1 MNVKKTPNNTRKIL
15 LSVNDLAVDY
25 KTKTR
30 VIHAVKKTS
39 FNIKRG
45 ECLGLVG
52 ESGCGKTTIALS
64 LLKLLPDNASINSGK
79 ISLSGKQIHNVSENK
94 FRNEIRWKKISMV
107 FQGAMNSLNP
117 VIRVGDQIIEP
128 LTDNGVDKK
137 SAKKKAK
144 ELLEEVGLKS
154 AIYSR
159 YPHELSGGMKQRI
172 VIAMALITDPDLIIL
187 DEPTSALDVSVQAQ
201 IMNLLKRFKREKQLS
216 FLFITH
222 DIALASDLSDRLAVM
237 SKGKLVEYGD
247 IDSILKNPKEKFTR
261 MLLESFPSLNKPIH
275 KKKISSSTK
284 FIEIKN
290 VNMTFQT
297 RKRFF
302 STEDLHALSNV
313 SLDIYKGE
321 ALALVG
327 ESGSGKTTLARV
339 IVNLLNP
346 TSGNILVK
354 KENLNSLIAEDPM
367 SFRKRFQ
374 MIFQDPYSSL
384 NTFMNVNTIL
394 EEPLIIHD
402 FNDSSS
408 RTEIIH
414 KCLKSVQLTPPE
426 EFLNK
431 YPHML
436 SGGQRQRIGIARS
449 LVLNPDFLIADE
461 PVSMIDASS
470 RLDVLSVLQQLKE
483 QNKITLL
490 YITHDL
496 ATARV
501 FSDRIAV
508 MLNGMIIELGDSNE
522 IIKNPMHP
530 YTKSLIESVPDP
542 NPDNRF
548 RERNVVSNDLFSI
561 KCTYLDTNNI
571 VVDPHIEKLKNHKCR
586 KSYPNMIK
594 INKNHFVYCH
604 RK

>member
-1 MNVKKTPNNTRKIL
+1 MNVKKTSSNLRKPL
-15 LSVNDLAVDY
+15 LSVTDLTVDY

-30 VIHAVKKTS
+30 VINAVKKIS
-39 FNIKRG
+39 FDINHN

-64 LLKLLPDNASINSGK
+64 LLSILPDNASTPSGI
-79 ISLSGKQIHNVSENK
+79 ISLSGKQIHNLSENK

-117 VIRVGDQIIEP
+117 VLRVGDQIIEP
-128 LTDNGVDKK
+128 LTDHGVNKND
-137 SAKKKAK
+137 AKKKAK
-144 ELLEEVGLKS
+144 KLLEDVGLTS
-154 AIYSR
+154 DIYSR

-172 VIAMALITDPDLIIL
+172 IIAMSLITDPDLVIL
-187 DEPTSALDVSVQAQ
+187 DEPTSALDVSIQAQ
-201 IMNLLKRFKREKQLS
+201 IMNLLKKFKREKNLS
-216 FLFITH
+216 MLFITH

-247 IDSILKNPKEKFTR
+247 IDSILKNPQEKFTR
-261 MLLESFPSLNKPIH
+261 MLLKSFPSLSKRIT
-275 KKKISSSTK
+275 KKNISSNTK

-290 VNMTFQT
+290 VNMTFKT

-302 STEDLHALSNV
+302 SSEDLHALSNI

-327 ESGSGKTTLARV
+327 ESGSGKTTLAR
-339 IVNLLNP
+339 IIINLLNP
-346 TSGNILVK
+346 TSGTVLFQ
-354 KENLNSLIAEDPM
+354 KENLSSIITNDLMA
-367 SFRKRFQ
+367 FRRKSQ

-384 NTFMNVNTIL
+384 NTFMNVKAIL
-394 EEPLIIHD
+394 EEPLLIHD
-402 FNDSSS
+402 LSN
-408 RTEIIH
+408 RTQIINE
-414 KCLKSVQLTPPE
+414 CLKSVQLVPPE
-426 EFLNK
+426 EFLTK

-436 SGGQRQRIGIARS
+436 SGGQRQRVGIARA
-449 LVLNPDFLIADE
+449 LVLSPDFLIADE

-470 RLDVLSVLQQLKE
+470 RLAVLSVLQKLKE

-508 MLNGMIIELGDSNE
+508 MLNGMIVELGESNE
-522 IIKNPMHP
+522 IIKNPLHP
-530 YTKSLIESVPDP
+530 YTKSLIESIPDIDP
-542 NPDNRF
+542 SNRF
-548 RERNVVSNDLFSI
+548 RERNSVSNDLFSI
-561 KCTYLDTNNI
+561 KCTYLDDTNTI
-571 VVDPHIEKLKNHKCR
+571 VDPHIDKLKNHKCR

-594 INKNHFVYCH
+594 INKNHSVCCH
-604 RK
+604 RN